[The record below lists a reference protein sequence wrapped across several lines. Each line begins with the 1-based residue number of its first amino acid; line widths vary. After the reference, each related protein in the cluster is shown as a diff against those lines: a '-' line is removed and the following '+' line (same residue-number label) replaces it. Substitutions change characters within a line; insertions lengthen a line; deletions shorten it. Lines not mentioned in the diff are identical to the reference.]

1 MPNYRNENGIIKT
14 CLKNNCNN
22 GNENKNLL
30 NNNTNTSNTMRIA
43 NIINNSNGLGKK
55 TYFGNDYTQNSF
67 STSYLG
73 TTEGQPGGIGKPLRN
88 KF

>member
-1 MPNYRNENGIIKT
+1 MPNYRNENDILKT

-43 NIINNSNGLGKK
+43 RIINNSNGLGKK
-55 TYFGNDYTQNSF
+55 TYFGNDYTQNIF
-67 STSYLG
+67 STTYLG
-73 TTEGQPGGIGKPLRN
+73 TTEGQPGGIGSPLRN
-88 KF
+88 RF